1 MDLGVGVVDRW
12 VACALS
18 GVGPWALEK
27 TLVGG
32 AYRNAQ
38 WARSIYRHNRKVLEI
53 GTTGGTT

>member
-18 GVGPWALEK
+18 GVGPWALAYRNNG

-32 AYRNAQ
+32 AYRNNGPD
-38 WARSIYRHNRKVLEI
+38 RY
-53 GTTGGTT
+53 TGRQIDIQA

>member
-38 WARSIYRHNRKVLEI
+38 WARSIYRAPDRY
-53 GTTGGTT
+53 TGITGRC